1 MKKTLLFLAVLLT
14 AATAWAETQNVNYI
28 DANGAE
34 QTVEATVLTSGGWQD
49 PGWYVVTG
57 NIEASSLI
65 FYSGGITN
73 LILAD
78 GATLTL
84 NDSGI
89 YAFGAITIYG
99 QKNGTG
105 KFTNIPGDESDYALR
120 ANGDINIHGGVI
132 EATGGSEYGIG
143 ISTMS
148 WDEEQHITI
157 TGGKVTAVGGE
168 NSAGIDAHKG
178 NITITGGQVN
188 ASGCWGL
195 RIESNNDYLYTITLG
210 CTSASDF
217 ICSSSN
223 NGAYVKIVD
232 GQTLVDDEGNEY
244 SGTYYDYHDA
254 YSSLF
259 GKRLHLQ
266 IATFAISLPESF
278 EHGTVTCDK
287 QTAYEGETV
296 TLTVTP
302 DNGYELETLTV
313 TTVDATSGAP
323 IRANVDLTEGEN
335 GTYTFDMPAAPVIVS
350 ASFKE
355 STPTGIDEINTSAKI
370 GQRYNMMGQP
380 VGKDYKGI
388 VIENGRKI
396 IMR

>member
-195 RIESNNDYLYTITLG
+195 RIESNNNYLYTITLG

-223 NGAYVKIVD
+223 NGAYVEIVD

-244 SGTYYDYHDA
+244 RGTYYDYHDA